1 VGVCQPPLHLHIYLP
16 SHLLSSSII
25 FYHLHSFS
33 ALHLDILTSSH
44 PHILHLHICSSSHP
58 HILTASHPH
67 LLTFSHPHI
76 CTSSHL
82 RIILSSD
89 LLSFLLTVLPFCSL
103 AVLVQAIRRC
113 VESEVQAV
121 DVGSVRAHTVTF
133 TTEGIAYYTAA
144 CYTMRLLLSF
154 VSSIT

>member
-1 VGVCQPPLHLHIYLP
+1 MHI
-16 SHLLSSSII
+16 
-25 FYHLHSFS
+25 F
-33 ALHLDILTSSH
+33 
-44 PHILHLHICSSSHP
+44 SSSH
-58 HILTASHPH
+58 H
-67 LLTFSHPHI
+67 LIFR
-76 CTSSHL
+76 SSL
-82 RIILSSD
+82 FPSYCPAL
-89 LLSFLLTVLPFCSL
+89 LLS